1 LSNVVIERKQF
12 ESIIQFMRWQI
23 EQKEMTVFLFSFLDN
38 QEIDKDVSMV
48 AKKKGKNAKI
58 EI

>member
-1 LSNVVIERKQF
+1 
-12 ESIIQFMRWQI
+12 MRWQI

-48 AKKKGKNAKI
+48 DKKKGKNAKI